1 MTEAQ
6 VISFNEIIPEATVRV
21 AVIDGVQYLSIRD
34 IIMVMC
40 DQNGNDAG
48 QTWRRM
54 PDINKNE
61 VSTLQYKF
69 KGQGQQ
75 DQPVIQLNGALK
87 LIMWLPGETA
97 KSLRTKAADIL
108 TKYFSGDL
116 SLTAE
121 IEHNKMIGAPAACQ
135 LFVTSTLAHA
145 KRKRATSM
153 PSASWIYGTQSD
165 AFPGLIKIGRS
176 INVKARISSGNTFC
190 APTPHIVIAA
200 APTFNAVRDEQ
211 AAHEHFADFRAA
223 GEFFSI
229 SVDSLKSYF
238 SEVTTPLYKSEL
250 QALVEDLC

>member
-1 MTEAQ
+1 MTETQ
-6 VISFNEIIPEATVRV
+6 VISFNEIIPEATVRFTL
-21 AVIDGVQYLSIRD
+21 IDGVQYLSIRD

-40 DQNGNDAG
+40 GKDRNQSSEV
-48 QTWRRM
+48 WRRIS
-54 PDINKNE
+54 DESKNE

-69 KGQGQQ
+69 KGRGQQ
-75 DQPVIQLNGALK
+75 DQPVIPLNGALK

-121 IEHNKMIGAPAACQ
+121 IEHNKMIGAQAACQ

-165 AFPGLIKIGRS
+165 AFPGLVKIGRS

-190 APTPHIVIAA
+190 APTPHFVIAA
-200 APTFNAVRDEQ
+200 APTFDAVRDEL

-229 SVDSLKSYF
+229 STDSLKSYF

-250 QALVEDLC
+250 QALMEDL

>member
-21 AVIDGVQYLSIRD
+21 AVIDGIQYISITD

-40 DQNGNDAG
+40 GQISRHAA
-48 QTWRRM
+48 QTWSRI
-54 PDINKNE
+54 PESLKNE
-61 VSTLQYKF
+61 VGTLQYKF
-69 KGQGQQ
+69 KGRGQK
-75 DQPVIQLNGALK
+75 DQPLIQLNGALK
-87 LIMWLPGETA
+87 LIMLLPGETA
-97 KSLRTKAADIL
+97 KSFRTKAADIL

-121 IEHNKMIGAPAACQ
+121 IEHNKMIGAQAACQ

-190 APTPHIVIAA
+190 APTPHFVIAA
-200 APTFNAVRDEQ
+200 APTFDAVRDEL

-229 SVDSLKSYF
+229 STDSLKSYF

-250 QALVEDLC
+250 QALMEDL